1 MLMNGGK
8 AAGRRILSEAAV
20 RYMTTPQLTG
30 NVRKDVWDSLA
41 GYNYSCLMR
50 VCDHPGRAAM
60 FTVKN
65 EYGWDGWLGTYFANL
80 PDQGITFLLAQNV
93 TDMGT
98 GAVTRKCRNILA
110 ACLDC

>member
-1 MLMNGGK
+1 
-8 AAGRRILSEAAV
+8 
-20 RYMTTPQLTG
+20 
-30 NVRKDVWDSLA
+30 
-41 GYNYSCLMR
+41 
-50 VCDHPGRAAM
+50 M

-80 PDQGITFLLAQNV
+80 PDQKLTFLLAQNV

-110 ACLDC
+110 ACMDC